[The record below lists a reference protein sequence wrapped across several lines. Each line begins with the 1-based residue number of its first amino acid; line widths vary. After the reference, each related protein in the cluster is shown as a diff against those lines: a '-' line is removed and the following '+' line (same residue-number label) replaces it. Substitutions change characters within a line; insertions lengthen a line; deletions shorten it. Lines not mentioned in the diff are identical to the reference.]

1 MSDRDAVQADTPA
14 EIEAVEAP
22 AAEVVTVEPV
32 AVEAVEAE
40 AVEVEEIPLTP
51 EERVEVG
58 SIIERT
64 ARGWSARLH
73 YGGAMRLFGEGRTIA
88 DALTAAGI
96 V

>member
-14 EIEAVEAP
+14 EIEAVDAP

-32 AVEAVEAE
+32 AVEAVAEPEVEAVAE
-40 AVEVEEIPLTP
+40 AIPLTQ

-73 YGGAMRLFGEGRTIA
+73 YGGAMR
-88 DALTAAGI
+88 
-96 V
+96 

>member
-1 MSDRDAVQADTPA
+1 MRDAVEVQEDTPA
-14 EIEAVEAP
+14 DAVEETP
-22 AAEVVTVEPV
+22 
-32 AVEAVEAE
+32 AVEAVEE
-40 AVEVEEIPLTP
+40 VEVAIPLTP

-58 SIIERT
+58 SVIERT

-96 V
+96 A

>member
-1 MSDRDAVQADTPA
+1 MSDAVEVQEETPA
-14 EIEAVEAP
+14 DAVEA
-22 AAEVVTVEPV
+22 
-32 AVEAVEAE
+32 
-40 AVEVEEIPLTP
+40 EEIPLTQ

-58 SIIERT
+58 SILERT

-88 DALTAAGI
+88 DALAAAGI

>member
-1 MSDRDAVQADTPA
+1 MPDAVEVQEETPA
-14 EIEAVEAP
+14 DAVEETP
-22 AAEVVTVEPV
+22 
-32 AVEAVEAE
+32 AVEAVAE
-40 AVEVEEIPLTP
+40 PEVVEIPLTP

>member
-1 MSDRDAVQADTPA
+1 MSDTEAVQAETPV
-14 EIEAVEAP
+14 EIEAVETP
-22 AAEVVTVEPV
+22 
-32 AVEAVEAE
+32 AVEAE
-40 AVEVEEIPLTP
+40 PEVEIVPLTQ

-88 DALTAAGI
+88 DALAAAGI
-96 V
+96 A